1 LRKRPLLL
9 GACVFVTGLLF
20 ARYGKWYF
28 PALAAV
34 LLLYALAGL
43 IRSEKRMRMFLRS
56 LWLVGAF
63 LLAIFHMS
71 GELLFREQERSQI
84 QAGETILFCATLDK
98 KEYKNGQYVYYLKDI
113 TALVQSREVSCN
125 RAISYLDADDFSVGE
140 TLLLNGKVNMFSSAS
155 NEGQF
160 DLKSFYESQK
170 IDFYLTNVEVLQSAG
185 NKNSIGE
192 RLYRFKQKLAGVY
205 EACLDYAKEG
215 VLSVMLLGEKAGLDS
230 SIRELYQST
239 GISHILAI
247 SGLHVSMIGMGL
259 YRFLRKRGS
268 GFLGSFLAATPV
280 IFLYAIMTGNSVSTQ
295 RAVGML
301 VFAMLAAVFGRTYDP
316 LNALGG
322 MVLILLWQ
330 NPFWLWYSGF
340 QLSVCAIFGVTL
352 VGKFLQVE
360 EEKAVEG
367 GVPVKLRGSGSAGA
381 VAQGLSV
388 VGTKCSLHG
397 AAGTQAAG
405 TVASQ
410 AVTHGTEA
418 NLGRESERAMQR
430 RGAAAVSAGS
440 TPAKPGISR
449 SARSKARRGGRVTKL
464 WNKLYMAAAIWM
476 TSLPLVAYYYYEVPT
491 YAVLLNMLILPLLPV
506 LFFFGLVGGLVG
518 CVWLSAAKILLY
530 PCNIIL
536 SIYDFLATAC
546 LNLPLSRIIVGSPS
560 IARMLFVYFV
570 LAAAVIVWRKGRHGH
585 FRRWIGIAVVLLVF
599 FWPQQKEFEVD
610 VLDVGQGDGIYLC
623 SENGVSMFIDGGS
636 SNISSVG
643 TYRIL
648 PYLKSK
654 GITHI
659 TYWFVSHADSD
670 HISGLKEVIES
681 GYRIDYLVVA
691 KAAVSDASAA
701 SGTARIIDVADV
713 SGKAG
718 TIDIAT
724 VSGTA
729 GAVEL
734 SDMDALVA
742 LARSYQIQILTIQ
755 ENDTFIFDGDTL
767 TCLYPAADIK
777 SEDKNDLSL
786 VLLYENEN
794 FSALF
799 TGDISSEV
807 EQKLLNNEA
816 IFALGTGENA
826 GASETGFSEAG
837 LSEAGL
843 SEVGPSEAGS
853 SEAGSSEAGLSE
865 NGFSE
870 GGIDFYKAAHHGSRY
885 SNSAEFLEA
894 LTPKIAAISCSST
907 NNYGHPSTEAV
918 SHMEA
923 VGAEVYYTMKSGQIK
938 VTLEEGEVHVAGYEQ
953 IKASQ

>member
-1 LRKRPLLL
+1 
-9 GACVFVTGLLF
+9 
-20 ARYGKWYF
+20 
-28 PALAAV
+28 
-34 LLLYALAGL
+34 
-43 IRSEKRMRMFLRS
+43 
-56 LWLVGAF
+56 
-63 LLAIFHMS
+63 
-71 GELLFREQERSQI
+71 
-84 QAGETILFCATLDK
+84 
-98 KEYKNGQYVYYLKDI
+98 
-113 TALVQSREVSCN
+113 
-125 RAISYLDADDFSVGE
+125 
-140 TLLLNGKVNMFSSAS
+140 
-155 NEGQF
+155 
-160 DLKSFYESQK
+160 
-170 IDFYLTNVEVLQSAG
+170 
-185 NKNSIGE
+185 
-192 RLYRFKQKLAGVY
+192 
-205 EACLDYAKEG
+205 
-215 VLSVMLLGEKAGLDS
+215 
-230 SIRELYQST
+230 
-239 GISHILAI
+239 
-247 SGLHVSMIGMGL
+247 MIGMGL

-280 IFLYAIMTGNSVSTQ
+280 IFLYAVMTGNSVSTQ

-352 VGKFLQVE
+352 VGNYLQVE
-360 EEKAVEG
+360 EEEASEV
-367 GVPVKLRGSGSAGA
+367 GSARTF
-381 VAQGLSV
+381 AQGLASV
-388 VGTKCSLHG
+388 G
-397 AAGTQAAG
+397 AKFGLCGVAGTQAAG

-430 RGAAAVSAGS
+430 RG
-440 TPAKPGISR
+440 SR
-449 SARSKARRGGRVTKL
+449 ATKL
-464 WNKLYMAAAIWM
+464 MNKLYMAAAIWM

-491 YAVLLNMLILPLLPV
+491 YAVLLNMLILPLLPA

-560 IARMLFVYFV
+560 IVRMLFVYFV

-636 SNISSVG
+636 SNIGSVG

-670 HISGLKEVIES
+670 HISGLEEVIES

-691 KAAVSDASAA
+691 KAAVSDAVVA
-701 SGTARIIDVADV
+701 SGTADTVDV
-713 SGKAG
+713 SV
-718 TIDIAT
+718 T
-724 VSGTA
+724 
-729 GAVEL
+729 EL

-742 LARSYQIQILTIQ
+742 LASSYQIQILTIQ
-755 ENDTFIFDGDTL
+755 ENDTFVFNGDTL
-767 TCLYPAADIK
+767 TCLYPAADTK

-799 TGDISSEV
+799 TGDISSDV

-816 IFALGTGENA
+816 IRALGTGEKA
-826 GASETGFSEAG
+826 GASKAG
-837 LSEAGL
+837 LSEIESSETGL
-843 SEVGPSEAGS
+843 SEVG
-853 SEAGSSEAGLSE
+853 
-865 NGFSE
+865 FSE
-870 GGIDFYKAAHHGSRY
+870 VGIDFYKAAHHGSRY
-885 SNSAEFLEA
+885 SNSSEFLEA
-894 LTPKIAAISCSST
+894 LMPKIAAISCSST
-907 NNYGHPSTEAV
+907 NNYGHPSVEAV

-938 VTLEEGEVHVAGYEQ
+938 VTREEGKIIVSGYEQ